1 MAKEKKGDAYECRVC
16 GYRLIV
22 DEACGCAEE
31 HVLVCCG
38 KPLTKAAVKKPA
50 AKKPAAK
57 KK

>member
-1 MAKEKKGDAYECRVC
+1 MVTEKKGDAYKCRVC

-38 KPLTKAAVKKPA
+38 KPMRKAPAKKTA
-50 AKKPAAK
+50 AKKPAAGK
-57 KK
+57 K